1 MEKCTSSRFGVF
13 IELVLLGVSLG
24 GFFELHLQANH
35 SIQFT
40 GMWTES
46 QTVTGLGLRMG
57 GITGGA
63 LTSPP
68 RQNKVTGGAGASFL
82 VGAQ

>member
-1 MEKCTSSRFGVF
+1 MEKCTPSRFGVF
-13 IELVLLGVSLG
+13 IKLVLLGVSLG

-35 SIQFT
+35 GIQFT
-40 GMWTES
+40 GTWTES
-46 QTVTGLGLRMG
+46 QTVRGLGLRMG

-63 LTSPP
+63 LTSPL
-68 RQNKVTGGAGASFL
+68 RQNKGTGGAGASFL